1 MDPLSKLIGVICMT
15 VLALTYQSALVQGV
29 ILGIVILCGL
39 IYGKRTV
46 RILGRVTRYLLL
58 FGIPF
63 FFVQLLW
70 VPGDT
75 TILQLGPVHLTLEAL
90 DYAAAITCRLFTLFL
105 TSVIYLATTDPRDVV
120 LMLTQQLRVPYRFA
134 YAVSLSL
141 RFLPILTEETEI
153 IRSTH
158 QLRGMRPPKGVSERI
173 QAWKIFSIAIFVNSV
188 RRMQMI
194 ASAMDA
200 KGFGAY
206 SSRTYMKTIKT
217 TWFSLIMIVAFIGST
232 FIVLYYV

>member
-1 MDPLSKLIGVICMT
+1 MDPLSKLIGVICVT
-15 VLALTYQSALVQGV
+15 IIALSYQTALVQGV
-29 ILGIVILCGL
+29 MLGIVILCGVL
-39 IYGKRTV
+39 YGKRTV

-63 FFVQLLW
+63 FFVQLVW

-75 TILQLGPVHLTLEAL
+75 TVFQFGPFDVTLEAL

-134 YAVSLSL
+134 YAVSLSI
-141 RFLPILTEETEI
+141 RFLPILTEEAEI

-158 QLRGMRPPKGVSERI
+158 QIRGTRPPKGLGERV
-173 QAWKIFSIAIFVNSV
+173 QAWKKFSIAIFVNSV

-194 ASAMDA
+194 ASSMDA

-206 SSRTYMKTIKT
+206 SSRTYVRKLRT
-217 TWFSLIMIVAFIGST
+217 TWLSIVLVVAWIEST
-232 FIVLYYV
+232 IVVLYYV